1 MRDEI
6 DRANRGLRKVASVDV
21 LIRSAGK
28 SLDGLVNHVVP

>member
-6 DRANRGLRKVASVDV
+6 DRAIRVLRKVASVDV
-21 LIRSAGK
+21 LISPAGK